1 MKIRTGDE
9 VVISDGSRSKTMIV
23 LFFTKHHVALAAKN
37 AYENSIANHGEY
49 RRAAYGYATFPIRK
63 SYVQKSF
70 WEMLRSVNGVEHNA
84 TATA

>member
-1 MKIRTGDE
+1 MKVRTGDE

-23 LFFTKHHVALAAKN
+23 LFFTKHHVALAPKN
-37 AYENSIANHGEY
+37 VYESSIAKHGEY

-70 WEMLRSVNGVEHNA
+70 WEMLKSVNGVEYNA
-84 TATA
+84 NAMA

>member
-1 MKIRTGDE
+1 MKVRTGDK
-9 VVISDGSRSKTMIV
+9 VVISDGSRSKDMIV
-23 LFFTKHHVALAAKN
+23 LFFTKHHVALAPKN
-37 AYENSIANHGEY
+37 VYESSIAKHGEY